1 ERRVEERAVSVR
13 PAPGNMA
20 YLTALL
26 PMPQAVAAF
35 ANLKKS
41 AQSILA
47 TGESEG
53 RAEGR
58 IAADLLVERLTGQ
71 ESATAVPTAI
81 HRIMQAGSA
90 LEAGE
95 ELAWVPGVGPIPA
108 QTARDFVT
116 GDQAGVF
123 VRRLYTRPEDGQL
136 VRMDSRRREFSGLL
150 RRVVGIRD
158 DVCRSPS
165 SRSPLKPRDRHDP

>member
-1 ERRVEERAVSVR
+1 QAAGKRNARTGPRLDQRAAVEHLERRVEERAVSVR

-53 RAEGR
+53 RAEGQ

-71 ESATAVPTAI
+71 ESATAVPTEI
-81 HRIMQAGSA
+81 HLIMQA
-90 LEAGE
+90 
-95 ELAWVPGVGPIPA
+95 
-108 QTARDFVT
+108 
-116 GDQAGVF
+116 
-123 VRRLYTRPEDGQL
+123 
-136 VRMDSRRREFSGLL
+136 
-150 RRVVGIRD
+150 
-158 DVCRSPS
+158 S
-165 SRSPLKPRDRHDP
+165 SL